1 MLEAEI
7 RDSTS
12 NLNALEEKSSSE
24 QNLPTA
30 LDVVKKQELEMVS
43 SCRFISSFAMISHIS
58 RD

>member
-7 RDSTS
+7 RDSAC

-30 LDVVKKQELEMVS
+30 PDCVKKQEFDMVNLNN
-43 SCRFISSFAMISHIS
+43 
-58 RD
+58 